1 MSALAGGFMFYRW
14 WCIAEDDRGRVWRLY
29 GWYTALMA
37 CSSCFGIVAWSS
49 KMTALATGFT
59 ANSYKDLAQRFST
72 LVLTYSLN
80 AAFNVTYAIEFMCL
94 NVAAIMVL
102 DRMFQFFLSSSLPTD
117 SAARTRWVAAAR
129 VLLLAVVL
137 GNAVGLAANVA
148 SAVHYQKASA
158 AASAASASY
167 SSSNSTTD
175 GDAFRL
181 LSQQEVQR
189 AGSILSVQLFCEL
202 AVLLLTVVAFV
213 VVAGLCA
220 RRIKS
225 SLLGVDAA
233 SQAAIVGKALQ
244 LRMLGTTAFVF
255 VAFLLRS
262 VFATINAVAF
272 QLRDINTASSCP
284 LGICDTSCY
293 NVYTLIARW
302 MTYTPEFQSMVVLI
316 SSPLALLVALWG
328 MTNESALQLMLP
340 GHRKASSSSTAA
352 LPLPLQ

>member
-59 ANSYKDLAQRFST
+59 ANSYKDLAQIFST

-94 NVAAIMVL
+94 SAAELMVL
-102 DRMFQFFLSSSLPTD
+102 DRMFQFFLHSSSPTD
-117 SAARTRWVAAAR
+117 AAARKRWVAAAR
-129 VLLLAVVL
+129 VLMVAVVL
-137 GNAVGLAANVA
+137 GNAVGLVANIA
-148 SAVHYQKASA
+148 SAVQYQKASA

-167 SSSNSTTD
+167 ASSSTKD
-175 GDAFRL
+175 GDAFRS
-181 LSQQEVQR
+181 LSRDELQR
-189 AGSILSVQLFCEL
+189 AGSFLSVQLFCEL

-220 RRIKS
+220 RRVDS
-225 SLLGVDAA
+225 SLLGVGAA
-233 SQAAIVGKALQ
+233 SQAAVAGRALQ
-244 LRMLGTTAFVF
+244 LRVLGTTAFVF

-284 LGICDTSCY
+284 LGMCDTSCF

-302 MTYTPEFQSMVVLI
+302 MNYTPEFQSMVVLI

-340 GHRKASSSSTAA
+340 GHRKVSSSSTAA
-352 LPLPLQ
+352 LP

>member
-29 GWYTALMA
+29 GWFSALMA
-37 CSSCFGIVAWSS
+37 CGSCFGIVAWSS
-49 KMTALATGFT
+49 KMTALATGHM
-59 ANSYKDLAQRFST
+59 ANSYEDPAQRFST

-181 LSQQEVQR
+181 LSREELQR

-233 SQAAIVGKALQ
+233 SQAAVVGRALQ

-272 QLRDINTASSCP
+272 QLRDINVSTTASCP

-293 NVYTLIARW
+293 SVYTLISRW

-352 LPLPLQ
+352 LP